1 MDRAPLREGRVVGR
15 LWVAE
20 LGEEILYEED
30 LPGCCRKS
38 AHGFEDYS
46 FECHGCGAT
55 WRTALPVAEPEE
67 CAFTERE
74 GGEERK
80 GAA

>member
-1 MDRAPLREGRVVGR
+1 MGR

-30 LPGCCRKS
+30 LPGCCRRS
-38 AHGFEDYS
+38 ARGFEDYS
-46 FECHGCGAT
+46 FECRGCGAT
-55 WRTALPVAEPEE
+55 WRTALPVAVPEE
-67 CAFTERE
+67 CAFTKRE

>member
-1 MDRAPLREGRVVGR
+1 MGR

-20 LGEEILYEED
+20 LGEEVLYEED
-30 LPGCCRKS
+30 LPGCCQRS
-38 AHGFEDYS
+38 ARGFEEYS
-46 FECHGCGAT
+46 FHCPGCGAV

-67 CAFTERE
+67 CAFTEIDD
-74 GGEERK
+74 GEERK

>member
-1 MDRAPLREGRVVGR
+1 MDRTPLREGRVVGR

-30 LPGCCRKS
+30 LPGCCRRS

-46 FECHGCGAT
+46 FECLGCGAT

>member
-1 MDRAPLREGRVVGR
+1 MAGR

-20 LGEEILYEED
+20 LGEEVLYEED
-30 LPGCCRKS
+30 LPNCCARS
-38 AHGFEDYS
+38 ARGAAEDYS
-46 FECHGCGAT
+46 FECPGCGAT

-67 CAFTERE
+67 CAFTERAFE
-74 GGEERK
+74 GSERK